1 MMIQDLSWDKAISE
15 KLNSLFGFE
24 KFDPQ
29 KVSLS
34 FAEKKKLF
42 APFIKSFEKKGIKI
56 ITVAGTNGKGETA
69 RIIARELAKNAK
81 NCALWTSPHVLS
93 VRERFIYN
101 EELISECEFE
111 ELLEKV
117 PVLSFYES
125 LFYLFCLWIDQ
136 RENVDYLILE
146 VGLGGRLDATN
157 FFDTDLAC
165 LTSISKDHCE
175 ILGNTHSEILK
186 EKLGI
191 TRTEAPLISCL
202 TSDFLNSEIKEF
214 TSERLNHWINI
225 KDEIS
230 SLKDLPYWEQNAITA
245 LTAVNIILR
254 GIENLKIPKKNELPP
269 PESSPGRF
277 EQMTLKNR
285 GFIFI
290 GAHNLDGLRHLVQS
304 VFGRIKD
311 EQEIETLFALSDRPL
326 EEVSSMMDV
335 ILSCPRLA
343 KKAWVCEFDHPRAL
357 SSQKLFSLF
366 EEREKNGKENIRF
379 AKDWAKQIQ
388 NESTGTTLVLGS
400 YYFIGEVQKLL
411 LSLSR
416 PS

>member
-1 MMIQDLSWDKAISE
+1 MNQDLSWDEAITE
-15 KLNSLFGFE
+15 KLNSKFGFE
-24 KFDPQ
+24 KFDPK

-34 FAEKKKLF
+34 FEEKKNLF
-42 APFIKSFEKKGIKI
+42 SHFVESFEKKEIKI

-69 RIIARELAKNAK
+69 RTIARELSKNGK
-81 NCALWTSPHVLS
+81 NCGLWTSPHVLS
-93 VRERFIYN
+93 VRERFIFK
-101 EELISECEFE
+101 EEMISKNQFE
-111 ELLEKV
+111 KLLEQV
-117 PVLSFYES
+117 PLLSFYES

-136 RENVDYLILE
+136 REKVDFLILE

-175 ILGNTHSEILK
+175 ILGDTHSLILK

-191 TRTEAPLISCL
+191 TRETAPLISCL

-214 TSERLNHWINI
+214 TSKAKINWIN
-225 KDEIS
+225 
-230 SLKDLPYWEQNAITA
+230 LKESVPELRKLPYWEQNTLTA
-245 LTAVNIILR
+245 LTAVNLILQ
-254 GIENLKIPKKNELPP
+254 GIENLKIPNKNELPP

-304 VFGRIKD
+304 VFGRIKG

-335 ILSCPRLA
+335 ILTCPRLA
-343 KKAWVCEFDHPRAL
+343 KKAWVCEFNHPRAL
-357 SSQKLFSLF
+357 SSEKLFSLF
-366 EEREKNGKENIRF
+366 EQREKNGKENIRF

-416 PS
+416 TS